1 MLFDHEREEMGES
14 RNFKGSVYLS
24 KGSLHPNHTSS
35 HADGFGFVSRGFEI
49 STSETFATDF
59 DTYKIGFVRLLALQ

>member
-14 RNFKGSVYLS
+14 RNF

-49 STSETFATDF
+49 STSETFATNF
-59 DTYKIGFVRLLALQ
+59 DTYKIGFVRLLAWQ